1 MAENESGAEKSLEP
15 TEKRITEARER
26 GEVAR
31 SRELGSAAVTIVTS
45 AALLFAGGNLA
56 RALAGLVR
64 DGFRVE
70 RGQIDDPA
78 ALVNAFGHA
87 SLTALAA
94 TGPVLA
100 ASVAA
105 AIVAPLVVGGWI
117 FSPQA
122 LLPDFSRLNPLA
134 GFGRIFGTRGLVEL
148 GKALLKIIVVGALAL
163 LVTRQM
169 MGHML
174 SLGTLPVEI
183 GIGRA
188 AGILGR
194 SFVYMSCGLLLI
206 AAVDAPYQWWSY
218 RERLRMTRE
227 EVREEMKESDG
238 RPEVKAK
245 IRQLRQ
251 RYAKQ
256 RMMQKVPTADVVV
269 TNPTHF
275 AVALKYEAGKPGAP
289 RVVAK
294 GRDLVATEIRRIALE
309 SGVPLF
315 EAPALARAIYGTT
328 EIDHEIPR
336 GLYVAVAQVLSYVF
350 QIKTLTPHRAARLRR
365 PNPVVGEEFA
375 KYVADADDGARPT

>member
-56 RALAGLVR
+56 QALAGLVR

-94 TGPVLA
+94 TGPILA

-122 LLPDFSRLNPLA
+122 LLPDFSRLNPLS

-148 GKALLKIIVVGALAL
+148 GKALLKIIVVGSLAL

-194 SFVYMSCGLLLI
+194 SFLYMSCGLLLI

-294 GRDLVATEIRRIALE
+294 GRDLVAAEIRRIALE

-375 KYVADADDGARPT
+375 KYAADAGDEARPT

>member
-1 MAENESGAEKSLEP
+1 MSESESGAEKSLEP

-45 AALLFAGGNLA
+45 ATLLFVGGGLA
-56 RALAGLVR
+56 RTLAGLLR
-64 DGFRVE
+64 DAFRVDC
-70 RGQIDDPA
+70 GQLDDPA
-78 ALVNAFGHA
+78 AMVNAFGHA
-87 SLTALAA
+87 CLTALSA
-94 TGPVLA
+94 TGPVLG

-105 AIVAPLVVGGWI
+105 AVVSPLVVGGWI

-122 LLPDFSRLNPLA
+122 LLPDFSRLDPIS
-134 GFGRIFGTRGLVEL
+134 GFGRIFGSRGLVEL
-148 GKALLKIIVVGALAL
+148 GKALLKIVVVGSLAL

-188 AGILGR
+188 ASILGQA
-194 SFVYMSCGLLLI
+194 FLYMSCGLLLI

-275 AVALKYEAGKPGAP
+275 AVALKYEAGKAGAP

-294 GRDLVATEIRRIALE
+294 GRDLVAAEIRRIAIE
-309 SGVPLF
+309 NGVPLF

-336 GLYVAVAQVLSYVF
+336 GLYVAVAQVLSYIF
-350 QIKTLTPHRAARLRR
+350 QLKSLTPHRAARLRR
-365 PNPVVGEEFA
+365 PTPEVGEEFA
-375 KYVADADDGARPT
+375 KYVADPDDEAMRT